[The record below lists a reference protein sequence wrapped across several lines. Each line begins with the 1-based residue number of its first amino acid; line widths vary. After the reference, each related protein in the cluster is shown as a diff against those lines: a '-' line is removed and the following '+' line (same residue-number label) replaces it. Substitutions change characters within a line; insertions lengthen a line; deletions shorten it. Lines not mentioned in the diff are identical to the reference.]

1 MKNTNTEST
10 RYYSSLQENYVAKL
24 FDGYANSSSGSGNF
38 SKVDVIVKSASLLVE
53 CKTTLNEKESF
64 SIKREWL
71 TKNKGE
77 AFAMR
82 LDNSCLAFNFAPNTP
97 NYYVIDEKMM
107 KFLVEKLKEEA
118 K

>member
-1 MKNTNTEST
+1 MTNNKEAT
-10 RYYSSLQENYVAKL
+10 RYYSNKQEQSVCKALGGVQTSNSGAAK
-24 FDGYANSSSGSGNF
+24 F
-38 SKVDVIVKSASLLVE
+38 SAGDVIVKDASLLVE
-53 CKTTLNEKESF
+53 CKTTLTEKESF

-82 LDNSCLAFNFAPNTP
+82 LDNSCLAFNFAPNTS